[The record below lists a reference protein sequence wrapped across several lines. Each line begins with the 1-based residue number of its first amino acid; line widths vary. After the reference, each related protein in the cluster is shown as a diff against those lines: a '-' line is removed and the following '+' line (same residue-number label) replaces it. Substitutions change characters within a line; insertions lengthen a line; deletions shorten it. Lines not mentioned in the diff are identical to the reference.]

1 MKEKYTSPECKII
14 TFSSEDVITTSGL
27 KAYDLQSEFDEYDEE
42 CFK

>member
-27 KAYDLQSEFDEYDEE
+27 KTTETQSN
-42 CFK
+42 FKIFKSQYF